1 MLYCISRDPQPK
13 AHTMQ
18 TKHRTA
24 PVPATVEDWLLS
36 LAGAFTHTRR
46 PDGSGY
52 WHLSEASYWEP
63 IHDQLQ
69 QICRAAH
76 REEFPNDWR
85 YETTYDIAQ
94 ALLTYSQPEA
104 YPWNADQFQ
113 DVAFSVA
120 DEIASHSTTMLAD
133 WVSDNADR
141 GFFDDPSLVQ
151 GLVCDIPTMLRWRQ
165 CEEVQLMA
173 LAMISECERLCSA
186 D

>member
-1 MLYCISRDPQPK
+1 
-13 AHTMQ
+13 MQ

-104 YPWNADQFQ
+104 NPWNADQFQ

-133 WVSDNADR
+133 WVSDHAAR

>member
-1 MLYCISRDPQPK
+1 
-13 AHTMQ
+13 MQ

-104 YPWNADQFQ
+104 NPWNADQFQ

-133 WVSDNADR
+133 WVSDHAAR

-173 LAMISECERLCSA
+173 LAMVGECERLCSA